1 MKPINFLHR
10 SLILITA
17 LISFQGFSQNL
28 LVNGDFE
35 SGSVV
40 GFFSNGAGYTRITP
54 PFSGSTNAG
63 NWALTSNPQLFN
75 TSSFVSTGDHTSG
88 TGFMMVVDGN
98 TTGGQQNFW
107 EAGNA
112 GGGVCG
118 LSTGSTYTF
127 SYWIRSVYG
136 PVSGN
141 PTPAIIGVDILNANT
156 VTLVSGSLTA
166 PPTANG
172 WQQVVFT
179 FRPNGSCVNIK
190 LFNNNTNF
198 DGNDFAIDDMS
209 VTAIANN
216 GQLGFCSGS
225 KGEPVFKENFGSGT
239 NYGPQLPVGTTNY
252 TYVGGGFPQDGQ
264 YTLHYTTNLI
274 PNSQNWHTSLDHTP
288 DNEMDGINGKSLIV
302 NASFTAGDFFK
313 RTVTGLCVNTRFE
326 FSAWV
331 LNIYNSASG
340 GCPGTGIPINIS
352 FEIWNDTETVL
363 LQSGNT
369 GDIAATPTPNW
380 LQYGLVFTTTNQ
392 TSVVLKMKN
401 NGVGGC
407 GNDLA
412 IDDIMF
418 RSCGDLTTISS
429 PSAIGTTYTVCQE
442 NTPVN
447 ITLQANTS
455 GTFTYFYQWQQS
467 VDNITWLD
475 IPGANSTTYITA
487 GITSQRYYRTKVA
500 QDLANLNNN
509 FCSTLSDIFT
519 VFFLPSPN
527 PPTSNG
533 NITICANQTIPVL
546 SVTANVNLGVNWY
559 DAATG
564 GNLLLS
570 NSLIY
575 LPTIAGTY
583 YAETFTLSYN
593 CRSATRTP
601 VTLTINTLPPPTFT
615 QLGPYCLNSN
625 PGILPTISNNTTTIN
640 GTWSPATITTN
651 ILGTQTYT
659 FTPNAGQCATSTTM
673 NVTITAP
680 VVPTF
685 TQLGP
690 YCQNATP
697 GILPLVSNNSATMT
711 GTWSPSAI
719 ATSTV
724 GTQTYTFTASAGQ
737 CVTST
742 TMDITV
748 TAPVVPTFTQ
758 LGPYCQNAT
767 PGILPLVSNNSATII
782 GTWSPA
788 TITTNILGT
797 QTYTFTPNAGQ
808 CATSTTMNITVTA
821 TVFPTFIQLGPYCQN
836 ATPGILPLVSN
847 NSATIAGTWSPSA
860 ISTSTVGSQTYTFT
874 PLLSQ
879 CVLISTMNI
888 TVERNPNPIINTAN
902 NVTTICVD
910 FNSKQVVRS
919 LTLNSGITNPANY
932 TFQWFEGI
940 SPTPIPGATGPSYTV
955 DTASPTGATRDYSVK
970 VTSNSP
976 LLCQTRSLPFSVIQ
990 SGQAVIPAG
999 TDGYTATSAFSS
1011 LQTITVNIEGYGAPD
1026 YQYSLDD
1033 GPRQTSNVFENVSLG
1048 THVIHVWDSKGDIA
1062 YSCEELVIEL
1072 VETINYPYYFTPNG
1086 DGIHDTWNIVGL
1098 ADKPETRIYI
1108 FDRYGKLLKQI
1119 SSTGA
1124 GWDGTY
1130 NGSQMPS
1137 DDYWFTVDYADEN
1150 GVMKQ
1155 FKAHFTLKR

>member
-1 MKPINFLHR
+1 
-10 SLILITA
+10 
-17 LISFQGFSQNL
+17 
-28 LVNGDFE
+28 
-35 SGSVV
+35 
-40 GFFSNGAGYTRITP
+40 
-54 PFSGSTNAG
+54 
-63 NWALTSNPQLFN
+63 
-75 TSSFVSTGDHTSG
+75 
-88 TGFMMVVDGN
+88 
-98 TTGGQQNFW
+98 
-107 EAGNA
+107 
-112 GGGVCG
+112 
-118 LSTGSTYTF
+118 
-127 SYWIRSVYG
+127 
-136 PVSGN
+136 
-141 PTPAIIGVDILNANT
+141 
-156 VTLVSGSLTA
+156 
-166 PPTANG
+166 
-172 WQQVVFT
+172 
-179 FRPNGSCVNIK
+179 
-190 LFNNNTNF
+190 
-198 DGNDFAIDDMS
+198 
-209 VTAIANN
+209 
-216 GQLGFCSGS
+216 
-225 KGEPVFKENFGSGT
+225 
-239 NYGPQLPVGTTNY
+239 
-252 TYVGGGFPQDGQ
+252 
-264 YTLHYTTNLI
+264 
-274 PNSQNWHTSLDHTP
+274 
-288 DNEMDGINGKSLIV
+288 
-302 NASFTAGDFFK
+302 
-313 RTVTGLCVNTRFE
+313 
-326 FSAWV
+326 
-331 LNIYNSASG
+331 
-340 GCPGTGIPINIS
+340 
-352 FEIWNDTETVL
+352 
-363 LQSGNT
+363 
-369 GDIAATPTPNW
+369 
-380 LQYGLVFTTTNQ
+380 
-392 TSVVLKMKN
+392 
-401 NGVGGC
+401 
-407 GNDLA
+407 
-412 IDDIMF
+412 
-418 RSCGDLTTISS
+418 
-429 PSAIGTTYTVCQE
+429 
-442 NTPVN
+442 
-447 ITLQANTS
+447 
-455 GTFTYFYQWQQS
+455 
-467 VDNITWLD
+467 
-475 IPGANSTTYITA
+475 
-487 GITSQRYYRTKVA
+487 
-500 QDLANLNNN
+500 
-509 FCSTLSDIFT
+509 
-519 VFFLPSPN
+519 
-527 PPTSNG
+527 
-533 NITICANQTIPVL
+533 
-546 SVTANVNLGVNWY
+546 
-559 DAATG
+559 
-564 GNLLLS
+564 
-570 NSLIY
+570 
-575 LPTIAGTY
+575 
-583 YAETFTLSYN
+583 
-593 CRSATRTP
+593 
-601 VTLTINTLPPPTFT
+601 
-615 QLGPYCLNSN
+615 
-625 PGILPTISNNTTTIN
+625 
-640 GTWSPATITTN
+640 
-651 ILGTQTYT
+651 
-659 FTPNAGQCATSTTM
+659 M
-673 NVTITAP
+673 NVTITAL

-697 GILPLVSNNSATMT
+697 GILPLVSNNSATIT

-719 ATSTV
+719 STSTV

-737 CVTST
+737 CASST
-742 TMDITV
+742 TTDVTV

-808 CATSTTMNITVTA
+808 CATNTTMNITVTA

-976 LLCQTRSLPFSVIQ
+976 LLCQTTSLPFSVIQ

-1062 YSCEELVIEL
+1062 YSFEELVIEL

-1137 DDYWFTVDYADEN
+1137 DDYWFTVDYEE
-1150 GVMKQ
+1150 GTMKQ

>member
-17 LISFQGFSQNL
+17 LISFLGFSQNL

-98 TTGGQQNFW
+98 STGGQQNFW

-118 LSTGSTYTF
+118 LSIGSTYTF

-288 DNEMDGINGKSLIV
+288 DNEIDGINGKSLIV

-352 FEIWNDTETVL
+352 FEIWNNTETVL

-369 GDIAATPTPNW
+369 GDIAGTPTPNW

-442 NTPVN
+442 NSPVN

-475 IPGANSTTYITA
+475 IPGANSTTYITP
-487 GITSQRYYRTKVA
+487 GITSLRYYRTKVA
-500 QDLANLNNN
+500 QDIANLNNN

-519 VFFLPSPN
+519 VSFLPSPN

-533 NITICANQTIPVL
+533 NFTICINQTIPFL
-546 SVTANVNLGVNWY
+546 SVTANANLGVNWY

-570 NSLIY
+570 NSLSY
-575 LPTIAGTY
+575 LPTIEGTY
-583 YAETFTLSYN
+583 YAETFTLSDN

-601 VTLTINTLPPPTFT
+601 LTLTINTLPPPTFT

-625 PGILPTISNNTTTIN
+625 PGILPTISNNTTTIS
-640 GTWSPATITTN
+640 GTWSP
-651 ILGTQTYT
+651 GT
-659 FTPNAGQCATSTTM
+659 
-673 NVTITAP
+673 
-680 VVPTF
+680 
-685 TQLGP
+685 
-690 YCQNATP
+690 
-697 GILPLVSNNSATMT
+697 
-711 GTWSPSAI
+711 
-719 ATSTV
+719 
-724 GTQTYTFTASAGQ
+724 
-737 CVTST
+737 
-742 TMDITV
+742 
-748 TAPVVPTFTQ
+748 
-758 LGPYCQNAT
+758 
-767 PGILPLVSNNSATII
+767 
-782 GTWSPA
+782 
-788 TITTNILGT
+788 
-797 QTYTFTPNAGQ
+797 
-808 CATSTTMNITVTA
+808 
-821 TVFPTFIQLGPYCQN
+821 
-836 ATPGILPLVSN
+836 
-847 NSATIAGTWSPSA
+847 

-932 TFQWFEGI
+932 TFEWFEDG
-940 SPTPIPGATGPSYTV
+940 STTPIPGATGPSYTV
-955 DTASPTGATRDYSVK
+955 DTASPTGATRDYTVT
-970 VTSNSP
+970 VTSTS
-976 LLCQTRSLPFSVIQ
+976 LQACQTTSLPFSVIQ
-990 SGQAVIPAG
+990 SGQAVVPAIPTG
-999 TDGYTATSAFSS
+999 NRGYTATSAFSS
-1011 LQTITVNIEGYGAPD
+1011 SQTITVNIEGYGAPD

-1048 THVIHVWDSKGDIA
+1048 THVIHVWDGKGDIA

-1086 DGIHDTWNIVGL
+1086 DGIHDTWNVVGL
-1098 ADKPETRIYI
+1098 AGQPGTKIYI
-1108 FDRYGKLLKQI
+1108 FDRYGKLMKQI

-1137 DDYWFTVDYADEN
+1137 DDYWFTVDYEE
-1150 GVMKQ
+1150 GTMKQ